1 MISKPGFSQP
11 GESPR
16 WRSNHTGST
25 AIQPEVSTPRD
36 ETACPI
42 LQIHQKAE
50 PSAVCYWV
58 GCLVGAH
65 GNRVLRSVSVVS
77 RISEIQDKV
86 AVLGGVDD
94 CRLRSSSAAAAA
106 RTAMVAV
113 VGCSE
118 PDRGLAKTGIP
129 VPSPLKG
136 WLHRHDPSSA
146 RKAHKYPLEH
156 TSNWSPSGNRVTKF
170 PPLGAIHRQRMLP
183 SRRSSAKTRPLKA
196 A

>member
-1 MISKPGFSQP
+1 MPDSRRSDESVRGNSRAVDGVAHHEPADQGVADPAIQRQAEAARHPERMISKPGFSQP

-16 WRSNHTGST
+16 WRSNPMGST
-25 AIQPEVSTPRD
+25 AIQPEVFTPRD

-77 RISEIQDKV
+77 RISEIQDEV
-86 AVLGGVDD
+86 AVLEGGDD

-118 PDRGLAKTGIP
+118 PDRGLAG
-129 VPSPLKG
+129 LLRG
-136 WLHRHDPSSA
+136 SSLVG
-146 RKAHKYPLEH
+146 HGHEDGLD
-156 TSNWSPSGNRVTKF
+156 G
-170 PPLGAIHRQRMLP
+170 LGAW
-183 SRRSSAKTRPLKA
+183 A
-196 A
+196 